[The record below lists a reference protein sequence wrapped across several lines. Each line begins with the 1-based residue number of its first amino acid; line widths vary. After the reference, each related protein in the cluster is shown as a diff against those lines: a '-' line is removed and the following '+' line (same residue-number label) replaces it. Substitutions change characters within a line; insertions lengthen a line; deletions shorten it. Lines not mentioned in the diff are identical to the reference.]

1 MTINILTVGDVTGA
15 QGCEYLRRRLP
26 TLKRM
31 KAVDLCIVNGEN
43 SAAGNGITPASA
55 QELFNAGADLI
66 TTGNHVF
73 RRREVYD
80 YLDHSLSVVRPANV
94 YAGNPGR
101 GFAIADFGS
110 VRIGVFNL
118 LGNAFMEGANP
129 FTAADD
135 VLKELTDCRIVLCDF
150 HAEATGEKRALGFYL
165 DGRVSAVFGTHTHV
179 QTADE
184 QILPGGT
191 GYITDLGMTGPVQS
205 VLGVKPPIIISK
217 LKTGMPERFDVAD
230 GECML
235 NGCLFTVDRATG
247 KTEAV
252 ERINI
257 RG

>member
-1 MTINILTVGDVTGA
+1 MNINILAIGDVTGA

-26 TLKRM
+26 SLK
-31 KAVDLCIVNGEN
+31 KWKEVDLCIVNGEN

-55 QELFNAGADLI
+55 QELFNAGTDII

-80 YLDHSLSVVRPANV
+80 YLDHSLSMTRPANV

-101 GFAIADFGS
+101 SFAIADFGN
-110 VRIGVFNL
+110 VRVGVFNL

-129 FTAADD
+129 FTAADEII
-135 VLKELTDCRIVLCDF
+135 KELADCRVLLCDF
-150 HAEATGEKRALGFYL
+150 HAEATGEKRALGYYL

-217 LKTGMPERFDVAD
+217 LKTGMPERFDIAD

-235 NGCLFTVDRATG
+235 NGCLFTVDRSSG
-247 KTEAV
+247 KTLSV